1 MVLFSIILLVIV
13 AILLMAVVLL
23 QSSKG
28 TGLSGSFG
36 GSGIATSFGVR
47 RTSDFLTKSTT
58 ILAVIFLL
66 GSLILNI
73 FINKGSSTD
82 AESIIQRNA
91 GNQPQ
96 QQAPPPVQTPPPTQQ
111 NSPGT
116 QQNGPSGTPPTD
128 APAK

>member
-1 MVLFSIILLVIV
+1 
-13 AILLMAVVLL
+13 
-23 QSSKG
+23 
-28 TGLSGSFG
+28 
-36 GSGIATSFGVR
+36 
-47 RTSDFLTKSTT
+47 
-58 ILAVIFLL
+58 LL
-66 GSLILNI
+66 GSLLLNI